1 MREWHTCSCGL
12 GQYQCVNTVFCLIR
26 GDDSPTAV
34 FQKFGASAVFN
45 MGLGSISRVHMVYYH
60 LRKTNTQFLPS
71 SVYNVVGER
80 DEVIYTKYSVMAF
93 ITEVMP
99 GF

>member
-1 MREWHTCSCGL
+1 
-12 GQYQCVNTVFCLIR
+12 
-26 GDDSPTAV
+26 
-34 FQKFGASAVFN
+34 
-45 MGLGSISRVHMVYYH
+45 MVYYH
-60 LRKTNTQFLPS
+60 LRKTDTQFLPS

-80 DEVIYTKYSVMAF
+80 DEVIYTKYSVMAY